1 MTTIKIQG
9 TDEVI
14 ENQEEVIAFLERQEV
29 IYENWDISKLPAHL
43 EEKYVLSEE
52 EQQEVLDAFEVE
64 IKDISERRGY
74 KAWDVISLADH
85 TPNLEELLKNFQREH
100 HHTDDEVRFIVS
112 GHGVFVIQGKDGRFF
127 EVHLNPGVLI
137 SVPVGV
143 RHYFKLAEDRKVV
156 AVRIFVTTEGWVPV
170 FEEET
175 AQEVKCEGRAYFQF
189 RNRSLATS
197 TGEDTEKLILAS

>member
-29 IYENWDISKLPAHL
+29 IYESWDISKLPAHL

-52 EQQEVLDAFEVE
+52 EQQEVLNAFDDE
-64 IKDISERRGY
+64 IKDISARRGY
-74 KAWDVISLADH
+74 KAWDVISLAEH
-85 TPNLEELLKNFQREH
+85 TPNLDELLKNFQREH

-112 GHGVFVIQGKDGRFF
+112 GHGVFVIQGKDERFF
-127 EVHLNPGVLI
+127 EVHLNPGDLI

-143 RHYFKLAEDRKVV
+143 RHYFTLAEDRKVV
-156 AVRIFVTTEGWVPV
+156 AIRIFVTTEGWVPV

-175 AQEVKCEGRAYFQF
+175 AQ
-189 RNRSLATS
+189 
-197 TGEDTEKLILAS
+197 